1 MYFPKAQIKPNLY
14 TNGEELVYK
23 ENLNPY
29 IGYYFSVSSGK
40 FYTGAY
46 PSNSSIELI
55 KSETPEPDILINVV
69 NPYESDFTP
78 VYGLDEDQ
86 EFTPP
91 TTKSYVIGGN
101 LGDRK
106 NQRYMDLTSIPKI
119 KTIPIPYNSKLTAEE
134 ATQEEYFRYFAKSN
148 SQNIYT
154 EIDKISFEKFSSQD
168 PTVAFK
174 YYTVTFLVW
183 SLKNNSFETNKNM
196 VLLKEKN
203 LNWYNFHQF
212 FKGNFGNFPNTT
224 SGALYTKGGEFLL
237 PNRTNYIGYYH
248 IMDNGGFMVGKY
260 HGDGP
265 EIRLIS
271 LNNTPTLNTPQSTS
285 NTSTSGGGG
294 GGY

>member
-1 MYFPKAQIKPNLY
+1 MYFPKAQIKSNLY

-23 ENLNPY
+23 EGLNSY
-29 IGYYFSVSSGK
+29 SGYYFSVSSGK

-55 KSETPEPDILINVV
+55 KSLTPNSKTPINIV
-69 NPYESDFTP
+69 NPYESDYTP
-78 VYGLDEDQ
+78 VYGLGEDQ
-86 EFTPP
+86 EFTPT

-106 NQRYMDLTSIPKI
+106 NQRYIGLTSIPKR
-119 KTIPIPYNSKLTAEE
+119 KTIPIPYNSKLTAKET
-134 ATQEEYFRYFAKSN
+134 TQEEYFRYFAKSN

-154 EIDKISFEKFSSQD
+154 EIDKVSFEKFLSQD
-168 PTVAFK
+168 PTVAFE
-174 YYTVTFLVW
+174 YYIVTFLVW

-196 VLLKEKN
+196 VLLKEKK
-203 LNWYNFHQF
+203 LKWPNFHQF

-224 SGALYTKGGEFLL
+224 SGTLYTKGNEFLL

-248 IMDNGGFMVGKY
+248 TMDNGGFMTGKY

-271 LNNTPTLNTPQSTS
+271 LNNALTLNGPQSS
-285 NTSTSGGGG
+285 LNISPSSGGGG
-294 GGY
+294 GY